1 MNSSSAEKDKMFI
14 RMKTTELS
22 QFEKQ
27 LETSKQAIE
36 ELEATYEKLR
46 GDVKDYDELL
56 PDTEL
61 E

>member
-1 MNSSSAEKDKMFI
+1 MFI

-27 LETSKQAIE
+27 LEASKQAIE